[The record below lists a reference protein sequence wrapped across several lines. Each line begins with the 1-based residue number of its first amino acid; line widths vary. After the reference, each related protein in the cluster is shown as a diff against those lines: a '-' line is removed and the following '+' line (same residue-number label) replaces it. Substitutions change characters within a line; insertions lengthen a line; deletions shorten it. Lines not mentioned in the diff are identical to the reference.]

1 MKKLKKKNRLT
12 FDCDEGQQA
21 DYKVKSSHD
30 MLNDERLSNKVAV
43 NTEDL
48 EKKLREKQEL

>member
-12 FDCDEGQQA
+12 FDCEEEKQV

-30 MLNDERLSNKVAV
+30 MLKDDRLSNKLAI
-43 NTEDL
+43 NTEIL
-48 EKKLREKQEL
+48 EQKLKEKQ